1 VRDIS
6 VNTLYFLDVLN
17 WHQYCSAGCVDHS
30 MQKGAFLMSCIR
42 GRLAVTALVMGGMLA
57 TIPAGAAP
65 VDILRQFNVVTIGD
79 FATNSDVEGRTVVGG
94 NLTAGATFHNNPG
107 AAQASAFRALTVYGS
122 TTTGQP
128 LNVNNGGGV
137 TIAGSAGGIINLNGG
152 GGRSIGG
159 GPDAPAPSPLPDFT
173 ASFVT
178 PLTALSAQLAGLA
191 ANSVLP
197 GPATPG
203 FPNNVP
209 ITASAGIGLAVFNVT
224 VAELSAFASFS
235 VNLNGRDAAI
245 FNVSGASYTGQANFL
260 NATSVAR
267 DLIWNFTGAT
277 SLNFQRQWG
286 GTVLAPLASVS
297 NATPIEGS
305 LFAARYDGRG
315 EMHSQPFRG
324 TLPQRDADPVPVPE
338 PASLAL
344 FGLGLAAL
352 GVARRRRATVA
363 PRSRAAPAC

>member
-1 VRDIS
+1 MRMKIFAT
-6 VNTLYFLDVLN
+6 TL
-17 WHQYCSAGCVDHS
+17 
-30 MQKGAFLMSCIR
+30 
-42 GRLAVTALVMGGMLA
+42 ALLGGLVA
-57 TIPAGAAP
+57 ASPGAGAAP
-65 VDILRQFNVVTIGD
+65 LEALDILRQFNVVTIGN

-94 NLTAGATFHNNPG
+94 NLTAGATFFNNPG
-107 AAQASAFRALTVYGS
+107 AAQPSAFRALTVYGS
-122 TTTGQP
+122 STTGQP
-128 LNVNNGGGV
+128 LNINNGGGV
-137 TIAGSAGGIINLNGG
+137 TIAGGAAGLINLNGG

-159 GPDAPAPSPLPDFT
+159 GPDAPAPSPLPNF
-173 ASFVT
+173 ASTFVQ

-209 ITASAGIGLAVFNVT
+209 ITASAGTGLAVFNVT

-235 VNLNGRDAAI
+235 VNLNGRDGAV
-245 FNVSGASYTGQANFL
+245 FNVSGASFTGQANYL
-260 NATSVAR
+260 NATSIAR
-267 DLIWNFTGAT
+267 DVIWNFTGAT

-305 LFAARYDGRG
+305 LFAASYNGRG

-324 TLPQRDADPVPVPE
+324 SLPSADPVPVPE

-352 GVARRRRATVA
+352 GVARRRRA
-363 PRSRAAPAC
+363 RA